1 MIFEGISVEPQ
12 IHKNRALP
20 DYYISK
26 CGKILSFKQT
36 KATGIPKWHKVN
48 KKQQIDHKE
57 RGSNPRYV
65 RPKCTN
71 LSIPIGF
78 FPEYDF
84 TRCTSN
90 KGVKSK
96 NHSKVPVRA
105 HRAVKETYEPLDEY
119 THELGISKEEWART
133 PESVKQIVRECAYVD
148 HVDGDTSNNDLSN
161 LKWKTPLGNSHH
173 RKNQEE

>member
-1 MIFEGISVEPQ
+1 MIFEGISVEPL

-26 CGKILSFKQT
+26 CGKILSFKKT

-57 RGSNPRYV
+57 RGSNPKYV

-105 HRAVKETYEPLDEY
+105 HRAVKETYASTLTTDITGAVTETYSSTQATTATGEI
-119 THELGISKEEWART
+119 TIVGSK
-133 PESVKQIVRECAYVD
+133 V
-148 HVDGDTSNNDLSN
+148 N
-161 LKWKTPLGNSHH
+161 LNP
-173 RKNQEE
+173 